1 MRLIEY
7 EAALNY
13 MKRYLLQNLKELDI
27 VSAQI
32 YGSST
37 YEEGFIPGVS
47 DIDICVFTPQMYT
60 MEYKDIVDYIV
71 KSSNEDFIDKKPS
84 IVVDYIANRIE
95 FYINH
100 PQIPIDVTIMAPE
113 LPNSN
118 NMEETVAHDSVDIFL
133 GAFYQHG
140 IPLIGE
146 IPQKELVQ
154 SKFFPFYG
162 EELRKIRLN
171 MLIPRIEKYHKR
183 IEVLIEQKNFDILDH
198 IYKAR
203 MYFLKSLF
211 IWKRQYPV
219 NLQKH
224 LYYQLAKILNLPQE
238 EIKKLLFVGD
248 KDLFKLASN
257 YLQVANN
264 YLDKYKKC

>member
-1 MRLIEY
+1 
-7 EAALNY
+7 
-13 MKRYLLQNLKELDI
+13 
-27 VSAQI
+27 
-32 YGSST
+32 
-37 YEEGFIPGVS
+37 
-47 DIDICVFTPQMYT
+47 
-60 MEYKDIVDYIV
+60 
-71 KSSNEDFIDKKPS
+71 
-84 IVVDYIANRIE
+84 
-95 FYINH
+95 
-100 PQIPIDVTIMAPE
+100 MAPE

-183 IEVLIEQKNFDILDH
+183 IEVLIEQKNFDI
-198 IYKAR
+198 
-203 MYFLKSLF
+203 F